1 MLGRWVGVFC
11 VVWGFAVM
19 LAAPLF
25 PQMFGR
31 FSDAVYRSL
40 ALLFMIGGLL
50 MLFGRSSGYP
60 VALLSFAALG
70 GIAYFSGS
78 WPLFLLSAALSVVVI
93 VAEAVT
99 PPISEPVVLIEELYH
114 VVRGEGR
121 RFVRRRF
128 AK

>member
-1 MLGRWVGVFC
+1 M
-11 VVWGFAVM
+11 VWGFAVM

-31 FSDAVYRSL
+31 FSDAVYRSI